1 MASSRHALIPLPL
14 GVGSTG
20 SILSNW
26 QAPDSVIW
34 AGKEGIALDEIEL
47 VIEQDDFEAW
57 VKDVQLIFRKGLGGG
72 NGPRCAPLAYF
83 LIR

>member
-1 MASSRHALIPLPL
+1 M
-14 GVGSTG
+14 
-20 SILSNW
+20 
-26 QAPDSVIW
+26 IW